1 MRLAAIFLLISI
13 VNLHSFHVTHNGML
27 KRIHSLQMLSV
38 KDSMTELLV
47 PVDQGS
53 RRGRY
58 SSSALSVKKNE
69 AAEPDSGLGEY
80 KGEVKRTLAWVGAAV
95 GFGGAIGYVQGI
107 DKAIEFISGY
117 FLEESLSIDNI
128 FVFLLLFDYFKVPKK
143 DELKILEYGIF
154 GAVVLRGLF
163 IGLGAVAL
171 ENFHQLLLG
180 FAAILY
186 VASYKI
192 IFGGEGGDD
201 EEDVSENTVV
211 KFAKAYFKSSDQ
223 FDGDKF
229 FTIDNGVRLA
239 TPLFLCLVCIE
250 ISDIIFAF
258 DSVPAIFGV
267 TDDPFIVFTSNIF
280 AILSLRS
287 LYGVLSKAVSQ
298 LRYLEKAVGVV
309 LGVIA
314 VKLTGSCFDVELLDP
329 LQSLIAVLGILSTGV
344 GLSLVKGSATLSADQ

>member
-1 MRLAAIFLLISI
+1 
-13 VNLHSFHVTHNGML
+13 
-27 KRIHSLQMLSV
+27 
-38 KDSMTELLV
+38 MTELLV

-223 FDGDKF
+223 FGNARGD
-229 FTIDNGVRLA
+229 
-239 TPLFLCLVCIE
+239 
-250 ISDIIFAF
+250 
-258 DSVPAIFGV
+258 
-267 TDDPFIVFTSNIF
+267 
-280 AILSLRS
+280 SLRERRS
-287 LYGVLSKAVSQ
+287 LHRKQ
-298 LRYLEKAVGVV
+298 LRRYRGKNRPR
-309 LGVIA
+309 LGW
-314 VKLTGSCFDVELLDP
+314 KWSGGRTS
-329 LQSLIAVLGILSTGV
+329 
-344 GLSLVKGSATLSADQ
+344 SADPADLARASKSSAQKSCSGPGTDPGS